1 MVAAVAHVATARQWP
16 LSIINKR
23 RRTTDERPECV
34 AAEDALR
41 HPGQARPPAAD
52 NTERRRHL
60 LPSCLPDPDREGLPR
75 DHDFLPLD
83 RAGNLKMES
92 PRKPETPL
100 QVGQGQGPDR
110 PGGGGWGWDLQ
121 GRKVMTCAPIA
132 VLAPAALPLLL
143 PPSQAGPGVGGGRWG
158 LRSPT
163 CTRISVMCTYMCP
176 AWATHVACVCLRSD
190 ACCVYTPA
198 TCTGRGV
205 YTTDSAHELHMC
217 AWARSPGHEHAA
229 CHTET
234 HVRGALRTAVLSVG
248 TVAYARA
255 CTHRH
260 SLLART
266 LHSIYTRVLC
276 MKFSVSACRR
286 HTSVCAPS
294 LQTGCTHK

>member
-190 ACCVYTPA
+190 ACCVYTPPHA
-198 TCTGRGV
+198 QDVACIPRTRPMSSTCVHGHARPGTSTLRVTRRRTCAGLCAQPSSLWAPWHTHGRAP
-205 YTTDSAHELHMC
+205 TDTACWH
-217 AWARSPGHEHAA
+217 ARFTAF
-229 CHTET
+229 T
-234 HVRGALRTAVLSVG
+234 HVSSV
-248 TVAYARA
+248 
-255 CTHRH
+255 
-260 SLLART
+260 
-266 LHSIYTRVLC
+266 
-276 MKFSVSACRR
+276 
-286 HTSVCAPS
+286 
-294 LQTGCTHK
+294 